1 MVMGAGMKA
10 KEGVLDIL
18 NKVLVSELTAV
29 HQYLLHAALC
39 KHWGYGRLREH
50 YSHLAQEEVSHSS
63 GLIDHILYLGGAPAM
78 DRLDTVA
85 VGKKVSELFEA
96 DLAFEREDADALR
109 GGIAHCVKVGDYT
122 TRHRLEEMIV
132 DTEEHIEW
140 FETQLRTI
148 SQVGVERYLA
158 EQIAG
163 KS

>member
-1 MVMGAGMKA
+1 MKA

-39 KHWGYGRLREH
+39 KHWGYGRLHEH
-50 YSHLAQEEVSHSS
+50 FSHLAQEEVSHSS
-63 GLIDHILYLGGAPAM
+63 GLIDHILYLGGSPEM
-78 DRLDTVA
+78 GRLDAVA
-85 VGKKVSELFEA
+85 AGKKVSELFSA

-109 GGIAHCVKVGDYT
+109 QGIAHCAKVGDFT
-122 TRHRLEEMIV
+122 TRHRLEDMII
-132 DTEEHIEW
+132 DTEEHIDW

-148 SQVGVERYLA
+148 EQVGEDRYLA
-158 EQIAG
+158 EQLTAD

>member
-1 MVMGAGMKA
+1 MKA

-39 KHWGYGRLREH
+39 QHWGYDRLH
-50 YSHLAQEEVSHSS
+50 KHFSHLAQEEVSHSS

-78 DRLDTVA
+78 GRLDAVA
-85 VGKKVSELFEA
+85 AGLKVSELLEA

-109 GGIAHCVKVGDYT
+109 DGIAHCTKVGDFT

-132 DTEEHIEW
+132 DTEEHIDW
-140 FETQLRTI
+140 FETQLCTI
-148 SQVGVERYLA
+148 KQVGPERYLA
-158 EQIAG
+158 EQIHSD

>member
-1 MVMGAGMKA
+1 MKA

-39 KHWGYGRLREH
+39 KHWGYDRLH
-50 YSHLAQEEVSHSS
+50 GHFSHLAQEEVSHSS
-63 GLIDHILYLGGAPAM
+63 GLIDHILYLDGAPEM
-78 DRLDTVA
+78 DHLDAVA
-85 VGKKVSELFEA
+85 AGKKVPELLEA

-109 GGIAHCVKVGDYT
+109 EGIAHCVKVGDFT

-132 DTEEHIEW
+132 DTEEHIDW

-148 SQVGVERYLA
+148 KQVGLERYLT
-158 EQIAG
+158 EQLTAD